1 MQSIKALHEP
11 SARTRWQRLTFVV
24 RTVAIITI
32 ILLLLA
38 PFGAGFGFIAF
49 LTRPGCA
56 TPPSRNANPVDWD
69 MEYEDVSFLS
79 SELNRPTPAYFIP
92 ADNPNGAT
100 IIVVPTG
107 PERRGDRIHEIAVYQ
122 RNGYQVLSF
131 ESRSCIADVPSSL
144 GYREVPQV
152 GDALAYLATR
162 SNVDLERIA
171 IHGFSAG
178 GALAVMA
185 GAHYPELRAVV
196 AEGGYHDFAEELNTN
211 TDYMGMMGGLFRTGS
226 HLAYR
231 VTTGDDLSVLSPI
244 SAIPQIAPR
253 PILLVYG
260 TNEPSLYGARL
271 QQAAAGSNA
280 TLWEVPGARHGSYLA
295 DAPDDYE
302 RIVIGFMDEAMGIER

>member
-1 MQSIKALHEP
+1 MRRTQST
-11 SARTRWQRLTFVV
+11 RTLRQRLAFVV
-24 RTVAIITI
+24 RTVVIITV

-56 TPPSRNANPVDWD
+56 TPQNANANPADWD
-69 MEYEDVSFLS
+69 MPYEDVSFPS
-79 SELNRPTPAYFIP
+79 SEFNLPTPAYFIP
-92 ADNPNGAT
+92 AENPNGGT
-100 IIVVPTG
+100 VIVVPTG
-107 PERRGDRIHEIAVYQ
+107 PVRRGDRMHEIAVYR
-122 RNGYQVLSF
+122 RNGYHVLSF
-131 ESRSCIADVPSSL
+131 ESRSCVAPVPSSL
-144 GYREVPQV
+144 GYREVPQI

-162 SNVDLERIA
+162 SDVDMERIA

-178 GALAVMA
+178 GAMALMA
-185 GAHYPELRAVV
+185 GARYPELRAVV
-196 AEGGYHDFAEELNTN
+196 AEGGYHDFTDQLNAN
-211 TDYMGMMGGLFRTGS
+211 TAHMGVLGGLFRGGS

-231 VTTGDDLSVLSPI
+231 MTTGDDLSVLSPI
-244 SAIPQIAPR
+244 STISQIAPR

-280 TLWEVPGARHGSYLA
+280 TLWEVPGAGHGNYLA
-295 DAPDDYE
+295 VAPDDYE